1 MRELL
6 YSQWVGIWV
15 NVILNHIDTRVI
27 LSRFLWSFLQDIETW
42 MRSKTKNKTFKY
54 AYPVGVKLKLSSPHI
69 DTQNDIKRKTI
80 PIQQW
85 FVLESKMK
93 EIPTLNKIEGKL
105 LDPKSL
111 RYNVIEWGFLSFTF
125 NVNSMKFKFKKVLK
139 VKQYA
144 WPCMSH

>member
-1 MRELL
+1 
-6 YSQWVGIWV
+6 
-15 NVILNHIDTRVI
+15 
-27 LSRFLWSFLQDIETW
+27 
-42 MRSKTKNKTFKY
+42 
-54 AYPVGVKLKLSSPHI
+54 
-69 DTQNDIKRKTI
+69 
-80 PIQQW
+80 
-85 FVLESKMK
+85 MK